1 MQHMRENARKNRGL
15 YIIVAALI
23 VVYSL
28 EPSMVII
35 KGVCVRM
42 FDHISSGL
50 YK

>member
-1 MQHMRENARKNRGL
+1 MQHLRENARKNRGL

-28 EPSMVII
+28 EPSMVSI

-42 FDHISSGL
+42 FDHISSGV
-50 YK
+50 YR